1 MEKGGKISQIM
12 QKLLSSRLIGNIL
25 FALIII
31 GVGALIFASSQRIE
45 YVWRWERVPDYIIST
60 SKEEFQARTNGIL
73 QSEGK
78 EVYIL
83 KSDGTKELVAED
95 AKLLMPEGSEV
106 VVGDTVAANKGWR
119 IGPLTKGLIMTLEIS
134 FFSIII
140 AIIIG
145 IITGL
150 MRISPVY
157 VFRKLALT
165 YVEIVRGTPLLVQ
178 IFILYFFFGKIFD
191 LGQLASGVAALAI
204 FTGAYIAEIVRA
216 GVQSVH
222 KGQTEAARSLGLNY
236 SQTMRHIIL
245 PQALRRTLP
254 PMAGQFISLIKDSSL
269 VSVIAITDLTKAG
282 REVISATFSTF
293 EVWFSVAAMYLILT
307 SALSYLIS
315 RLEIRMAKVD

>member
-1 MEKGGKISQIM
+1 M
-12 QKLLSSRLIGNIL
+12 QKLLSSRLVGNIL

-31 GVGALIFASSQRIE
+31 GAGMLIFASSQRIE
-45 YVWRWERVPDYIIST
+45 YVWRWERVPDYIISFV
-60 SKEEFQARTNGIL
+60 KESFQARANGTL
-73 QSEGK
+73 KSDGT
-78 EVYIL
+78 EVYIV
-83 KSDGTKELVAED
+83 KSDGTKELVTEKAQ
-95 AKLLMPEGSEV
+95 LLMPEGSQV
-106 VVGDTVAANKGWR
+106 LVGDLVAINKSWR
-119 IGPLTKGLIMTLEIS
+119 LGPLTKGLIMTLEIS

-140 AIIIG
+140 AIILG

-157 VFRKLALT
+157 VFRRLALT

-178 IFILYFFFGKIFD
+178 IFILYFFFGKIFNM
-191 LGQLASGVAALAI
+191 GQIASGVAALAI

-216 GVQSVH
+216 GVQSIH

-236 SQTMRHIIL
+236 IQTMRHIIL

-293 EVWFSVAAMYLILT
+293 EVWFTVALMYLILT
-307 SALSYLIS
+307 STLSYLIS
-315 RLEIRMAKVD
+315 RLEIRMAKAD